1 MALFFNYSKP
11 GPGVSP
17 DEPRK
22 KGLRRIWELFCR
34 DFKSFWP
41 AGFINLV
48 MSLPFAFGMGYARAT
63 HSLLIAILAGLL
75 GGVIAAP
82 SFLGLADTLLR
93 SLRDEPGFWWH
104 RYSRALKRGWKSTL
118 LPGAILGTVFS
129 LQYFTLMHMQLLD
142 GGIGLFLCQLLSMA
156 VALGIFAWAL
166 PQQALL
172 ELSFS
177 ARLKN
182 SVLLFIRHFGKTL
195 LAAGIA
201 LIYAIAV
208 IAAFPGSVFLL
219 LIAGLWLPL
228 LCMLQIIYPVLDE
241 TFGIEE
247 AIEQS
252 RKRKNEE

>member
-1 MALFFNYSKP
+1 M
-11 GPGVSP
+11 
-17 DEPRK
+17 
-22 KGLRRIWELFCR
+22 
-34 DFKSFWP
+34 
-41 AGFINLV
+41 
-48 MSLPFAFGMGYARAT
+48 
-63 HSLLIAILAGLL
+63 
-75 GGVIAAP
+75 
-82 SFLGLADTLLR
+82 
-93 SLRDEPGFWWH
+93 
-104 RYSRALKRGWKSTL
+104 
-118 LPGAILGTVFS
+118 
-129 LQYFTLMHMQLLD
+129 
-142 GGIGLFLCQLLSMA
+142 
-156 VALGIFAWAL
+156 
-166 PQQALL
+166 L

-208 IAAFPGSVFLL
+208 IVAFPGSVFLL

>member
-48 MSLPFAFGMGYARAT
+48 MSLPFAFGLGHARAT
-63 HSLLIAILAGLL
+63 HSLLFAILAGVL

-82 SFLGLADTLLR
+82 GFLGLADTLLR

-118 LPGAILGTVFS
+118 LPGALLGTVFS
-129 LQYFTLMHMQLLD
+129 LQYFTLMHMQLLE
-142 GGIGLFLCQLLSMA
+142 GGIGLFLCQLVSMA
-156 VALGIFAWAL
+156 VVLGIFAWAL

-182 SVLLFIRHFGKTL
+182 SILLSIRHIIKTL
-195 LAAGIA
+195 LAVAIA
-201 LIYAIAV
+201 LIYAIV
-208 IAAFPGSVFLL
+208 VVFSFPGSVFLL